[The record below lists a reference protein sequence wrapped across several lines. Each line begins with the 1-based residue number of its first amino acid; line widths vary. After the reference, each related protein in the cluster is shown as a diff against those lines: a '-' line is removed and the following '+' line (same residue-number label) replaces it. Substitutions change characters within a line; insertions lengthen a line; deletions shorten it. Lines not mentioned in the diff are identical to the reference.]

1 MDGMAKLKQAA
12 RSVVDSGDGH
22 VKKGC
27 PVGRT
32 ERAACPVRS

>member
-1 MDGMAKLKQAA
+1 MDGMAKFKLVVCC
-12 RSVVDSGDGH
+12 VVDSGYGH

-32 ERAACPVRS
+32 ERAA

>member
-12 RSVVDSGDGH
+12 RSVVDSGYEH